1 MKSDTANLNSALIL
15 ESGVK
20 LDLAEQD
27 RCLSKLP
34 YAVGANFDSYERET
48 EPYCLRN
55 TRVEILSQIME
66 WNADSCQKS
75 IFWLN
80 GMAGTGK
87 STIARTIARTLT
99 DRKRLA
105 ANFFFSRGRGDLSHA
120 GKLLTTIAVQLAA
133 NSRTLK
139 RYICEAIAENDNISR
154 QSMQDQWTKLIYQP
168 LSKSRGDLQSPV
180 ILVFDA
186 LDECQRQDDIWTLLR
201 LLAETKDHTVQ
212 IRVLVTSRPE
222 IPIQLGFSAIPGNIH
237 KDFVLHNIAPPVIQH
252 DLAIF
257 LRHEIQDIRHERSLP
272 SDWPEKEKLELLVER
287 SSGLFIYAATVCRFI
302 RDPKW
307 LPVERLDIVLQG
319 TSDKQPSE
327 QRLDEMYIQILKSS
341 VFEDCPKEEEDEL
354 SHRFRDNVG
363 SIIVL
368 FDSLSTT
375 VLKLLFPKL
384 AKKIDITLRPLKSLL
399 NVPDDQDT
407 PIRLLHPS
415 FRDFLVNE
423 ERCRDRQFWIDQ
435 CKAHR
440 YVAEQCLNLMA
451 TTLRRNICQL
461 ETPGTTRSEI
471 DCTVLSNHLPSQ
483 LQYACQYWVDHLQ
496 KGTFDDHEVRRVHK
510 FLRIHFLHWLEALSL
525 MGKISDAVHLI
536 NLLKSILEASLV
548 QKAPHSIC

>member
-1 MKSDTANLNSALIL
+1 
-15 ESGVK
+15 
-20 LDLAEQD
+20 
-27 RCLSKLP
+27 
-34 YAVGANFDSYERET
+34 
-48 EPYCLRN
+48 
-55 TRVEILSQIME
+55 ME
-66 WNADSCQKS
+66 WSADPCQKS

-120 GKLLTTIAVQLAA
+120 GKLLSTIAFQLAA
-133 NSRTLK
+133 NSPTLK

-168 LSKSRGDLQSPV
+168 LSKPSGDLQSPV

-186 LDECQRQDDIWTLLR
+186 LDECQRQDDIRNLLR
-201 LLAETKDHTVQ
+201 LIAETKDHAVQ
-212 IRVLVTSRPE
+212 FRVLVTSRPE
-222 IPIQLGFSAIPGNIH
+222 IPIQLGFSAIPGNLH
-237 KDFVLHNIAPPVIQH
+237 KDFVLHNIAPPVIQR
-252 DLAIF
+252 DVAIF
-257 LRHEIQDIRHERSLP
+257 LRHEIQDIRREHSLP
-272 SDWPEKEKLELLVER
+272 SDWPEKEKFELLVER

-307 LPVERLDIVLQG
+307 LPVERLNIVLQEN
-319 TSDKQPSE
+319 SDKQPSE

-341 VFEDCPKEEEDEL
+341 VFEDCPKEEESEL

-423 ERCRDRQFWIDQ
+423 ERCRDSHFWIDQ

-440 YVAEQCLNLMA
+440 YVAEQCLNLMT
-451 TTLRRNICQL
+451 TTLKRNICQL
-461 ETPGTTRSEI
+461 ETPGTPRSEI
-471 DCTVLSNHLPSQ
+471 DCTVLNDHLPSQ
-483 LQYACQYWVDHLQ
+483 LQYACQYWVDHLR
-496 KGTFDDHEVRRVHK
+496 KGTLDDHDVRRVHE

-536 NLLKSILEASLV
+536 NLLKSIPEVSLV
-548 QKAPHSIC
+548 QKAPHPIC